1 MNFRFQEFIAL
12 LYRIFLVYICYTICR
27 ILFVYFN
34 NDITQIESFSELAD
48 LCYLG
53 IRFDNV
59 AIVYSNLIFILM
71 SIIPW
76 RGTTFVAYQKILF
89 WVFLSSNT
97 FFLGLN
103 FIDLEY
109 YRFNNNRLMSNFLEV
124 IEFESNK
131 ATLFFHFIEVYY
143 YQFVFFFL

>member
-12 LYRIFLVYICYTICR
+12 FYRIFLVYICYTICR
-27 ILFVYFN
+27 ILFVYFD

-71 SIIPW
+71 SIVPW
-76 RGTTFVAYQKILF
+76 KGTTFAAYQKI
-89 WVFLSSNT
+89 VFLKVH
-97 FFLGLN
+97 
-103 FIDLEY
+103 Y
-109 YRFNNNRLMSNFLEV
+109 
-124 IEFESNK
+124 
-131 ATLFFHFIEVYY
+131 
-143 YQFVFFFL
+143 